1 MTKRKYQQKKSKKKN
16 KKRKSL
22 KSGSSGDKRQRLSS
36 DDSEID
42 DSTMSEAFPE
52 IFAGETNSSEALPSA
67 GETKEDGAAARRR
80 QRYANSAETN
90 TKPCIAILYEKIKWK
105 RIGSKY
111 IKGHFVKSGDPIT
124 FTSRLEASE
133 VLGGMDRKTIGL
145 NIDRKSR
152 SEIKGGDYD
161 GLYVMLSNTIVE
173 PTMFGDIEIKP
184 APARSERVKG
194 DLYVVNDIVR
204 IYGGHGTWNC
214 VQHNTRLNL
223 CGECGGASLCKC
235 GIRRVQCRK
244 CCVQPLLVCTVCSTT
259 WTSACHLEEH
269 MRTHTGDKPFKCN
282 QGVCAFRCAQNGD
295 LTRHK
300 GQVHDIGKEQ
310 CTICYDNCYR
320 PRSWIDGNSKEEVKC
335 CRTCDREFNGES
347 VRVEYDW
354 SDCLDEHFHPE
365 FRLCTNTQVNSC
377 NKSKP
382 DALYAVP
389 ALILP
394 ALILHGEC
402 DENQHQ
408 GKLYSCE
415 EKRISELYD
424 QFCGMQYIVVR
435 VNPDAY
441 THPDGRDKPEWE
453 MRKVLM
459 IKVMKACLT
468 KKWDTMI
475 HVVYMFYS
483 ENNPNITRNFS
494 KTMLYDAED
503 VDNFCKN

>member
-1 MTKRKYQQKKSKKKN
+1 MSSSSKRP
-16 KKRKSL
+16 RTD
-22 KSGSSGDKRQRLSS
+22 SGPSGDKRQKTL
-36 DDSEID
+36 
-42 DSTMSEAFPE
+42 
-52 IFAGETNSSEALPSA
+52 ALPPIPLPLIM
-67 GETKEDGAAARRR
+67 KEDLAAARLR
-80 QRYANSAETN
+80 QGYAKSAESQSP
-90 TKPCIAILYEKIKWK
+90 PCIAVLYTKIKGRMSGKKW
-105 RIGSKY
+105 
-111 IKGHFVKSGDPIT
+111 IKMSFVKSGVSIT
-124 FTSRLEASE
+124 FGSRLEASR
-133 VLGGMDRKTIGL
+133 VFGGMPTSTISI
-145 NIDRKSR
+145 NINKKCK
-152 SEIKGGDYD
+152 SEIQKGIHKGQ
-161 GLYVMLSNTIVE
+161 YVMFSNIVVE
-173 PTMFGDIEIKP
+173 PIMFGDIEINP
-184 APARSERVKG
+184 APAKSERVKG
-194 DLYVVNDIVR
+194 HHYVINAEVR
-204 IYGGHGTWNC
+204 IWGGSNWYC
-214 VQHNTRLNL
+214 VQHEKRLSK
-223 CGECGGASLCKC
+223 CGFCGGASICDC
-235 GIRRVQCRK
+235 GINRSQCRI
-244 CCVQPLLVCTVCSTT
+244 CRVQPLLECTKCPQTCRS
-259 WTSACHLEEH
+259 SIELENH
-269 MRTHTGDKPFKCN
+269 MRTHTDEKPFKCN
-282 QGVCAFRCAQNGD
+282 HKRCSFRSASKGS

-300 GQVHDIGKEQ
+300 GQLHDIGNEQ

-320 PRSWIDGNSKEEVKC
+320 PRSWIDGNSKEEVNC

-377 NKSKP
+377 NKSRP

-459 IKVMKACLT
+459 LKVMKACLT

-503 VDNFCKN
+503 VDEFCKN

>member
-1 MTKRKYQQKKSKKKN
+1 
-16 KKRKSL
+16 
-22 KSGSSGDKRQRLSS
+22 
-36 DDSEID
+36 
-42 DSTMSEAFPE
+42 
-52 IFAGETNSSEALPSA
+52 
-67 GETKEDGAAARRR
+67 
-80 QRYANSAETN
+80 
-90 TKPCIAILYEKIKWK
+90 
-105 RIGSKY
+105 
-111 IKGHFVKSGDPIT
+111 
-124 FTSRLEASE
+124 
-133 VLGGMDRKTIGL
+133 
-145 NIDRKSR
+145 
-152 SEIKGGDYD
+152 
-161 GLYVMLSNTIVE
+161 
-173 PTMFGDIEIKP
+173 
-184 APARSERVKG
+184 
-194 DLYVVNDIVR
+194 
-204 IYGGHGTWNC
+204 

-503 VDNFCKN
+503 VDEFCKN

>member
-1 MTKRKYQQKKSKKKN
+1 V
-16 KKRKSL
+16 
-22 KSGSSGDKRQRLSS
+22 
-36 DDSEID
+36 I
-42 DSTMSEAFPE
+42 P
-52 IFAGETNSSEALPSA
+52 LPVI
-67 GETKEDGAAARRR
+67 TKEDGAAARER
-80 QRYANSAETN
+80 QRRVKNGDSQS
-90 TKPCIAILYEKIKWK
+90 KPCIAVLYKFIKHKWVK
-105 RIGSKY
+105 GKGRVR
-111 IKGHFVKSGDPIT
+111 GHFVQIGDPIPFKT
-124 FTSRLEASE
+124 RLKASE
-133 VLGGMDRKTIGL
+133 VLGGMKLKTISA
-145 NIDRKSR
+145 NIDNQSKSK
-152 SEIKGGDYD
+152 IKAGDYD
-161 GLYVMLSNTIVE
+161 DLYVMLSNKTVE
-173 PTMFGDIEIKP
+173 PIMFGKIEIKP
-184 APARSERVKG
+184 PPAVSERVPG
-194 DLYVVNDIVR
+194 HLYVHNDNVCIWS
-204 IYGGHGTWNC
+204 GHGWKC
-214 VQHNTRLNL
+214 VKHKRSLVH
-223 CGECGGASLCKC
+223 CGECGSGASIC
-235 GIRRVQCRK
+235 GCNIQRSQCRI
-244 CCVQPLLVCTVCSTT
+244 CCVQTLLHCTECPTT
-259 WTSACHLEEH
+259 WTSARDLKNH
-269 MRTHTGDKPFKCN
+269 MRTHTGEKPYKCD
-282 QGVCAFRCAQNGD
+282 RCAYKCSLKGGLTLHMHTHTGEKPHKCDHNDCAYRCARKGD

-300 GQVHDIGKEQ
+300 GQMHDIGNEQ

-377 NKSKP
+377 NKSRP

-389 ALILP
+389 ALIVP

-402 DENQHQ
+402 DENEHR

-415 EKRISELYD
+415 EKRILELYD
-424 QFCGMQYIVVR
+424 QFFGMQYIVVR
-435 VNPDAY
+435 VNPHAY
-441 THPDGRDKPEWE
+441 THPDGRAKPDWE

-468 KKWDTMI
+468 TKWDTKI

>member
-1 MTKRKYQQKKSKKKN
+1 MKRNKRKNK
-16 KKRKSL
+16 KKRKSTN
-22 KSGSSGDKRQRLSS
+22 SGSSVDKRQRLSG
-36 DDSEID
+36 DTSE
-42 DSTMSEAFPE
+42 S
-52 IFAGETNSSEALPSA
+52 GETKQSEVSPDSSA
-67 GETKEDGAAARRR
+67 GETKEDGAADRER
-80 QRYANSAETN
+80 QRRVNSAESRSP
-90 TKPCIAILYEKIKWK
+90 PCIAILYTKI
-105 RIGSKY
+105 GGKY
-111 IKGHFVKSGDPIT
+111 VKGKGWVGESFVPTGESIT
-124 FTSRLEASE
+124 FTSRLKASE
-133 VLGGMDRKTIGL
+133 RLGGMKRKTITK
-145 NIDRKSR
+145 NIDNKSR
-152 SEIKGGDYD
+152 SKIKGGDYE
-161 GLYVMLSNTIVE
+161 GQYVMLSNIIVE
-173 PTMFGDIEIKP
+173 PIIFEGIEIEP
-184 APARSERVKG
+184 APAKSERVKG
-194 DLYVVNDIVR
+194 HLYVVNDIVR
-204 IYGGHGTWNC
+204 IWDGHNQWKCTE
-214 VQHNTRLNL
+214 HETRLNI
-223 CGECGGASLCKC
+223 CVACGGA
-235 GIRRVQCRK
+235 GICEHRLERHHCRI
-244 CCVQPLLVCTVCSTT
+244 CRVQPLLECDQGACAYR
-259 WTSACHLEEH
+259 SA
-269 MRTHTGDKPFKCN
+269 R
-282 QGVCAFRCAQNGD
+282 NGH

-300 GQVHDIGKEQ
+300 GQVHDIGNEQ

-377 NKSKP
+377 NKSRP

-402 DENQHQ
+402 DENEHK
-408 GKLYSCE
+408 GKNYSCE

-424 QFCGMQYIVVR
+424 QFFGMQYIVVR

-441 THPDGRDKPEWE
+441 THPDGKAKPEWE

-468 KKWDTMI
+468 KKWDTKI

-503 VDNFCKN
+503 VDNFL

>member
-1 MTKRKYQQKKSKKKN
+1 MSSASNKRNAQN
-16 KKRKSL
+16 
-22 KSGSSGDKRQRLSS
+22 SGTSSDKRQKTSG
-36 DDSEID
+36 DTSE
-42 DSTMSEAFPE
+42 S
-52 IFAGETNSSEALPSA
+52 
-67 GETKEDGAAARRR
+67 GETKSSEVLPPIPLPLITKEDAAAARKR
-80 QRYANSAETN
+80 QAHAKSSETRN
-90 TKPCIAILYEKIKWK
+90 KPCIAILYEQIK
-105 RIGSKY
+105 RKY
-111 IKGHFVKSGDPIT
+111 VKGKGYNRGHLVQFGDPIT
-124 FTSRLEASE
+124 FSSKLEASR
-133 VLGGMDRKTIGL
+133 LFGGMPTTTIRM
-145 NIDRKSR
+145 NIDNKGR
-152 SEIKGGDYD
+152 SKIKGGDYD
-161 GLYVMLSNTIVE
+161 GLHVMFSKIIVE
-173 PTMFGDIEIKP
+173 PIMVGDIEIKP
-184 APARSERVKG
+184 APPVSERVNG
-194 DLYVVNDIVR
+194 HLYVVNDIVR
-204 IYGGHGTWNC
+204 IYGGHGTWKC
-214 VQHNTRLNL
+214 VEHETRL
-223 CGECGGASLCKC
+223 GECVPCGGAGICDC
-235 GIRRVQCRK
+235 GKRRSACRK
-244 CCVQPLLVCTVCSTT
+244 CCVQPFLKCTVCKQTC
-259 WTSACHLEEH
+259 TSQSVLVRH
-269 MRTHTGDKPFKCN
+269 MRTHTDEKPFKCN
-282 QGVCAFRCAQNGD
+282 HKRCSYRSAQNGS

-300 GQVHDIGKEQ
+300 GQVHDIGNEQ

-320 PRSWIDGNSKEEVKC
+320 PRSWIDGNSKEVVKC

-389 ALILP
+389 ALIVP

-402 DENQHQ
+402 DENEHR

-415 EKRISELYD
+415 EKRILELYD
-424 QFCGMQYIVVR
+424 QFFGMQYIVVR

-441 THPDGRDKPEWE
+441 THPDGKAKPEWE

-468 KKWDTMI
+468 KKWDTKI

-503 VDNFCKN
+503 VDNFL